1 MPTNTDRQG
10 YRQKYMMRQE
20 SSVRFTENE
29 VFIIPSLDEYSEE
42 EIQNSWISKREE
54 QKMLAQQFKVVKKME
69 QGKGKKSSYRG
80 LEKHTD
86 RGTIAF
92 EKRRLKCIDNVMD
105 EQDLQIEKDIYD
117 HDKLAKISKKTS
129 KKSIKEALKQAKK
142 DAAAA
147 RKYLEAQ
154 WSN

>member
-1 MPTNTDRQG
+1 MPNADKLG
-10 YRQKYMMRQE
+10 YRKQFMVRQE
-20 SSVRFTENE
+20 SSVRFTKNV
-29 VFIIPSLDEYSEE
+29 VFTIPNLDAYSQE
-42 EIQNSWISKREE
+42 EIQNTWISTSEE

-80 LEKHTD
+80 LEKHTSK
-86 RGTIAF
+86 GTTVF
-92 EKRRLKCIDNVMD
+92 EKRRLRCIDRVMD
-105 EQDLQIEKDIYD
+105 EQDIQIEKNIYD
-117 HDKLAKISKKTS
+117 HDKLAKISQKTS

-154 WSN
+154 